1 MREVFADILS
11 YIMLMLT
18 AITLQNSVFTRG
30 LGTSHLLSLADD
42 TTDTFVF
49 TGILTLC
56 TTISGML
63 YWTVNRFLL
72 QNLSFKRY
80 IRPLSAVVCMSVAFF
95 VVLFIIVKKAPMKT
109 VQKAVAAMPS
119 AAFNTLILG
128 TIFLTENYSMNLVQT
143 IVFSIGSA
151 IGFMVAVLM
160 ITEGK
165 YKLNNDASPNAFK
178 GLPSMLMYLAGLSMA
193 IYALTGHPFSI

>member
-1 MREVFADILS
+1 MREVFADILT
-11 YIMLMLT
+11 YVMLMLT

-30 LGTSHLLSLADD
+30 LGTIHLLSLADD

-49 TGILTLC
+49 TAILTLC
-56 TTISGML
+56 MTISGIF
-63 YWTVNRFLL
+63 YWLINRYVLA
-72 QNLSFKRY
+72 NLAFRRY
-80 IRPLSAVVCMSVAFF
+80 IRPLSAVICMSVAFF
-95 VVLFIIVKKAPMKT
+95 IVLFVVVKKAPIKF

-128 TIFLTENYSMNLVQT
+128 TVFLTENYNMSLLQT
-143 IVFSIGSA
+143 IVFSVGSA
-151 IGFMVAVLM
+151 IGFMIAVLM

-165 YKLNNDASPNAFK
+165 DKLNNDRIPKAFK

>member
-80 IRPLSAVVCMSVAFF
+80 IRPLSAVVCMSV
-95 VVLFIIVKKAPMKT
+95 
-109 VQKAVAAMPS
+109 
-119 AAFNTLILG
+119 NTLILG

-165 YKLNNDASPNAFK
+165 DKLNNDAIPNAFK